1 MPSEENI
8 PLLDALSRSHAFVT
22 STNDPS
28 TGYFLPDNKAY
39 IYRVQ
44 CANSNSCKFDKIS
57 TGGYEK
63 PDGSSVMI
71 IPAEVGG
78 LACQ

>member
-1 MPSEENI
+1 MPSNENI
-8 PLLDALSRSHAFVT
+8 PEADVTTFGPAFVT